1 MLDGLTSIPNHVSID
16 LRAMA
21 TPYRERLMEDLINAT
36 IYHPLVVTIT
46 KPLTHL
52 MLNVDFS
59 LAGAFTLAC
68 TLSLQL
74 FKVLRGYAYK

>member
-1 MLDGLTSIPNHVSID
+1 
-16 LRAMA
+16 
-21 TPYRERLMEDLINAT
+21 MEDLINAT